1 MSQSVMTIG
10 EFISP
15 LGDKNRI
22 ALPKKL
28 RSALGESLVLTRG
41 YERSLILVDQTRWQ
55 NLLSV
60 INQQPL
66 LALDVRDT
74 KRFLLGGAFELD
86 LDNQS
91 RFVIPEAL
99 IQYAGIG
106 DQVVFLGLGEWVE
119 IWDQQRWQE
128 HLHKLSSNAGEI
140 ADRLTG
146 IQTENNIKKSK

>member
-1 MSQSVMTIG
+1 MLIG
-10 EFISP
+10 EFTSP

-28 RSALGESLVLTRG
+28 RAALGERLVLARG

-55 NLLSV
+55 NLLGV

-99 IQYAGIG
+99 IEFASLGEQI
-106 DQVVFLGLGEWVE
+106 VFLGLGEWVE
-119 IWDQQRWQE
+119 IWDQQQWRD
-128 HLHKLSSNAGEI
+128 HLATLSANAGEI

-146 IQTENNIKKSK
+146 VNQK